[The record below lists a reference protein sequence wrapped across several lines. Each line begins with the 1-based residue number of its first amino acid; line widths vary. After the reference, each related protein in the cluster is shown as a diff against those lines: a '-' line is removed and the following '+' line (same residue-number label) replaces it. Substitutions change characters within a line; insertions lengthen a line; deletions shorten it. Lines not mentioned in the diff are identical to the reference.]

1 MIELE
6 SILNIEN
13 DLDYKVHFA
22 VYNYEEEPLIHF
34 LEIKMNGKGGM
45 NNNKVISDV

>member
-22 VYNYEEEPLIHF
+22 VYNYEEEPLDTF
-34 LEIKMNGKGGM
+34 LRDKDEWQGWN
-45 NNNKVISDV
+45 